1 MSQSADRVPTH
12 IGRFVIESVLG
23 AGGMGAVYKA
33 TDPTLKRTVAVKTV
47 RPDISEP
54 SYLQRLVGEAQACA
68 RLHHPHIVMVHEAG
82 EIDGGAYVV
91 MEYLEGEDLA
101 QALWR
106 GELPFEARV
115 KMLIQIL
122 EALDHAHAN
131 GVIHRD
137 IKPANIR
144 VLPNGNIKIVDFG
157 LARMTQVDARTVTG
171 TIMGT
176 LHYASP
182 EQLRGE
188 KVDGR
193 TDIYST
199 GTMAYEMCSGR
210 KPFDGDT
217 ISTIILKVIQDP
229 IPPMEAQWSR
239 AFPEIEKI
247 IARAMAKNAAD
258 RYQSAEDFKNAL
270 MAFLSNS
277 RDRIASAAAH
287 DTVVVQQTLIGAQT
301 LLREGKEGDART
313 LLEETLKRHP
323 HSPGVRATLATLPA
337 AAPDEATVV
346 RMPSAPSAPPLLQS
360 TQQSTSG
367 APPSVGTWGAAP
379 EPAAGTLGGQPP
391 APPAPKLQPA
401 PRPWLVPAA
410 AVLAVSVIGASGYL
424 MMSKPAPVAESTTAD
439 AGATPDPA
447 PAPPPGPPVAPP
459 VDSAP
464 APTGGT
470 TPTGGTGA
478 GPASTPA
485 PKPTPG
491 EDLRAAGSKPADP
504 SPAPTGGTTTAK
516 APAPTPPPAVPVPVN
531 VAFTEATNTG
541 LRYRVSR
548 VLPSGTETDVDPAT
562 TTFRTGDRVRLAFE
576 SNVDGYLYLVQQ
588 GSSGRWSVLFPNPE
602 INGGRNRVRKSAEY
616 HVPDDDAF
624 FEFDANPGVE
634 NLFVYFSQEPM
645 QELPGFG
652 NKPVTKPETLT
663 ASAVTSLQGAIAS
676 RDLSFGRDPKPS
688 TKSGNIIQANYV
700 VNKSELGKAV
710 SASFTLKHEP

>member
-1 MSQSADRVPTH
+1 MAQSADRVPTH
-12 IGRFVIESVLG
+12 IGRFVVDSVLG
-23 AGGMGAVYKA
+23 TGGMGAVYKA

-47 RPDISEP
+47 RPDIAEP
-54 SYLQRLVGEAQACA
+54 SYIDRLVGEAQACA
-68 RLHHPHIVMVHEAG
+68 RLDHPHIVTVYEAG
-82 EIDGGAYVV
+82 QIDDAVYVV

-115 KMLIQIL
+115 RMLIQIL
-122 EALDHAHAN
+122 EALEHAHAH

-144 VLPNGNIKIVDFG
+144 VLRNGNIKIVDFG

-199 GTMAYEMCSGR
+199 GTMAYEMCTGR
-210 KPFDGDT
+210 KPFDGEA

-239 AFPEIEKI
+239 TFPEIEKI

-258 RYQSAEDFKNAL
+258 RYQTAEDMRNAL
-270 MAFLSNS
+270 TAFLNSS

-301 LLREGKEGDART
+301 LLRDGKDGDARA

-323 HSPGVRATLATLPA
+323 HSPGLRATLATIAPA
-337 AAPDEATVV
+337 DVDATVL
-346 RMPSAPSAPPLLQS
+346 RSPIAASSAALSQAPPMSQPPTGGQS
-360 TQQSTSG
+360 
-367 APPSVGTWGAAP
+367 AGTWGATPSNNTA
-379 EPAAGTLGGQPP
+379 TIGGQAPPVP
-391 APPAPKLQPA
+391 APQPK

-410 AVLAVSVIGASGYL
+410 AVVALSVIGAASYM
-424 MMSKPAPVAESTTAD
+424 MMSGEAPVQESTA
-439 AGATPDPA
+439 AAAEVAPATPVTTPPEATPTPAAPPSNTAAA
-447 PAPPPGPPVAPP
+447 PAANAPANPPANPP
-459 VDSAP
+459 VDLKPVGAAP
-464 APTGGT
+464 KTEPPKPAETTAPPRPAGGAIVT
-470 TPTGGTGA
+470 VA
-478 GPASTPA
+478 ASTAEKMFTDA
-485 PKPTPG
+485 P
-491 EDLRAAGSKPADP
+491 
-504 SPAPTGGTTTAK
+504 
-516 APAPTPPPAVPVPVN
+516 
-531 VAFTEATNTG
+531 NTG

-548 VLPSGTETDVDPAT
+548 VARAGSETDIDPAT
-562 TTFRTGDRVRLAFE
+562 TTFRSGDRVRLSFE

-588 GSSGRWSVLFPNPE
+588 GSSGRWSVLFPNPD
-602 INGGRNRVRKSAEY
+602 INGGRNRVRKSEEY
-616 HVPDDDAF
+616 SVPDDDGF

-663 ASAVTSLQGAIAS
+663 ASAVTQLQGTLAS

>member
-1 MSQSADRVPTH
+1 MSQPSDRFPSH
-12 IGRFVIESVLG
+12 IGRFVVESVLG
-23 AGGMGAVYKA
+23 SGGMGSVYKA

-54 SYLQRLVGEAQACA
+54 SYLQRLVSEAQACA
-68 RLHHPHIVMVHEAG
+68 RLHHPNIVMVHEAG

-101 QALWR
+101 QALYR

-115 KMLIQIL
+115 RMLIQIL
-122 EALDHAHAN
+122 EALEHAHGN
-131 GVIHRD
+131 GVVHRD

-144 VLPNGNIKIVDFG
+144 VLPNGSIKIVDFG
-157 LARMTQVDARTVTG
+157 LARMTQVDARTQTG
-171 TIMGT
+171 TVMGT
-176 LHYASP
+176 LHYMSP
-182 EQLRGE
+182 EQMRGE

-193 TDIYST
+193 TDIYAT
-199 GTMAYEMCSGR
+199 GTMAFELCSGR

-217 ISTIILKVIQDP
+217 ISAIIVKVLQEP
-229 IPPMEAQWSR
+229 VPAMEAQWSR
-239 AFPEIEKI
+239 TFPEIEKI

-258 RYQSAEDFKNAL
+258 RYQTAEDMRNAL
-270 MAFLSNS
+270 TAFLNSS

-301 LLREGKEGDART
+301 LIREGKGGDART
-313 LLEETLKRHP
+313 MLEETLKRHP
-323 HSPGVRATLATLPA
+323 HSPGVREALDKLPA
-337 AAPDEATVV
+337 APAGDATVV
-346 RMPSAPSAPPLLQS
+346 NFPPSAPSAPPLAQS
-360 TQQSTSG
+360 SPAQS
-367 APPSVGTWGAAP
+367 AGTWGAAP
-379 EPAAGTLGGQPP
+379 GGMTATIPGQTNTPPQPQ
-391 APPAPKLQPA
+391 PK
-401 PRPWLVPAA
+401 PRPWLIPAA
-410 AVLAVSVIGASGYL
+410 AVVALSVIGASGYM
-424 MMSKPAPVAESTTAD
+424 MMSGEAPVQESTTA
-439 AGATPDPA
+439 AAEAA
-447 PAPPPGPPVAPP
+447 PAPPVTTPPEATATPVTPATTPANTAAAPP
-459 VDSAP
+459 AN
-464 APTGGT
+464 
-470 TPTGGTGA
+470 
-478 GPASTPA
+478 
-485 PKPTPG
+485 
-491 EDLRAAGSKPADP
+491 
-504 SPAPTGGTTTAK
+504 
-516 APAPTPPPAVPVPVN
+516 PPAVDLKPVGATTKTESPKPAETTASPKPAGGAIVPVAA
-531 VAFTEATNTG
+531 VTAEKMFTDAPNTG

-548 VLPSGTETDVDPAT
+548 VARAGSETDIDPAT
-562 TTFRTGDRVRLAFE
+562 TTFRSGDRVRLSFE

-602 INGGRNRVRKSAEY
+602 INGGRNRVRKSEEY
-616 HVPDDDAF
+616 SVPDEDGF

-663 ASAVTSLQGAIAS
+663 ASAVTELQGTIAS

>member
-12 IGRFVIESVLG
+12 IGRFVVESVLG

-47 RPDISEP
+47 RPDISEQ

-106 GELPFEARV
+106 GELSFEARV

-144 VLPNGNIKIVDFG
+144 VLANGNIKIVDFG
-157 LARMTQVDARTVTG
+157 LARMTMVDARTVTG

-199 GTMAYEMCSGR
+199 GTMAYEMLSGR

-229 IPPMEAQWSR
+229 VPPMDAQWSR
-239 AFPEIEKI
+239 NFPEIEKI
-247 IARAMAKNAAD
+247 ISRAMAKNAAD
-258 RYQSAEDFKNAL
+258 RYQSAEDMKNAL
-270 MAFLSNS
+270 TAFLASA
-277 RDRIASAAAH
+277 RERIASASAH

-301 LLREGKEGDART
+301 LMREGKDSDARA

-323 HSPGVRATLATLPA
+323 HSPGVRETLATLPPA
-337 AAPDEATVV
+337 ADDATVV
-346 RMPSAPSAPPLLQS
+346 RMPSVRSAPPL
-360 TQQSTSG
+360 QQSTPSG
-367 APPSVGTWGAAP
+367 PASAGTWGAAP
-379 EPAAGTLGGQPP
+379 GPATATFGGQSP
-391 APPAPKLQPA
+391 APPVPKPQPA

-410 AVLAVSVIGASGYL
+410 ALVALSVIGGASY
-424 MMSKPAPVAESTTAD
+424 MMMNGGSPAPETTIAAADPGGAPPVVPPAEPPPTNPAAPATNTATTPATTPAAVPAPVSNPPADLVPKSTA
-439 AGATPDPA
+439 
-447 PAPPPGPPVAPP
+447 
-459 VDSAP
+459 
-464 APTGGT
+464 APTAKT
-470 TPTGGTGA
+470 DP
-478 GPASTPA
+478 
-485 PKPTPG
+485 PKPTPNV
-491 EDLRAAGSKPADP
+491 ATPA
-504 SPAPTGGTTTAK
+504 TNGGAV
-516 APAPTPPPAVPVPVN
+516 PAVVPV
-531 VAFTEATNTG
+531 VAAADKMFTDAPNTG

-548 VLPSGTETDVDPAT
+548 VARTGTETDIDPAT
-562 TTFRTGDRVRLAFE
+562 TTFRSGDRVRLSFE

-616 HVPDDDAF
+616 QVPDEDGF

-663 ASAVTSLQGAIAS
+663 ASAVSQLQGTIAS
-676 RDLSFGRDPKPS
+676 RDLSFGRDPKPA